1 MASKIRQATSTPA
14 ARDLREAMREAE
26 LLFDNWG
33 DAGFRREH
41 LARLVCAVL
50 RQQER
55 VTGAGM
61 GNTIT
66 ALVADLEA
74 IDGEDG

>member
-1 MASKIRQATSTPA
+1 
-14 ARDLREAMREAE
+14 
-26 LLFDNWG
+26 
-33 DAGFRREH
+33 
-41 LARLVCAVL
+41 VL